1 MAATGE
7 AIAAAA
13 VAFRCAATGLRSATF
28 IRIDCVVVLATLGLS
43 RGTTLVDSGTP
54 KGEDDKAEGFVA
66 EDIIFPV
73 EEEEDAPPYAD
84 TPPAEALVML
94 LLLIFMDLA

>member
-66 EDIIFPV
+66 DDIFPV
-73 EEEEDAPPYAD
+73 EEEEEAPPYAD
-84 TPPAEALVML
+84 TPPPEALVML